1 MALDPKT
8 WLPQAKALEIGQR
21 QRTEHDCGSG
31 KTLLVQHKATGWTGW
46 CHRCNDDG
54 WVPHPAESLSAK
66 IARLT
71 AARVIEDTAREN
83 PVPPRPANLDPRTW
97 PLEARVWLYKAG
109 MSNDAIQ
116 AAGFYYHERMQR
128 VVLPVLSDDGLPV
141 YWQARG
147 FDPERPKYI
156 NPAVDKSALVYK
168 VRPPDLPEDR
178 DLCDNVRGN
187 LPATG
192 EVLVFTEDILSA
204 WKVGREVETWCLL
217 GTNFP
222 AALFAEVLRRRPT
235 VWAWLDPDQAGQK
248 GITKII
254 KKLRGYGIDVRRLQ
268 SDQDPKLLSGHDIR
282 VTLGLHER

>member
-1 MALDPKT
+1 MALDPRS

-21 QRTEHDCGSG
+21 TRTDHDCGDG
-31 KTLLVQHKATGWTGW
+31 RTLLVQHKETGWTGW

-54 WVPHPAESLSAK
+54 WVPHPAESLSQR

-71 AARVIEDTAREN
+71 AARVVEDTAREN
-83 PVPPRPANLDPRTW
+83 PLPPRPMNLDPRTW

-109 MSNDAIQ
+109 MSNDDIL
-116 AAGFYYHERMQR
+116 AAGFYYHERMER
-128 VVLPVLSDDGLPV
+128 VVLPVYEDGKPV

-147 FDPERPKYI
+147 FDKDRPKYI
-156 NPAVDKSALVYK
+156 NPAVDKSSLVARYGDGDK
-168 VRPPDLPEDR
+168 RASGGI
-178 DLCDNVRGN
+178 LC
-187 LPATG
+187 L
-192 EVLVFTEDILSA
+192 TEDILSG
-204 WKVGREVETWCLL
+204 WKVGREAPTWCLL

-222 AALFAEVLRRRPT
+222 PALFAEVLRRRPK
-235 VWAWLDPDQAGQK
+235 VWAWLDPDAAGQK

-254 KKLRGYGIDVRRLQ
+254 KKLRGYGIEVIRLQ

>member
-1 MALDPKT
+1 MALDPRS

-21 QRTEHDCGSG
+21 ERADHDCGDG
-31 KTLLVQHKATGWTGW
+31 RTLLVQHKSTGWTGW

-54 WVPHPAESLSAK
+54 WVPHPPESLSAK

-83 PVPPRPANLDPRTW
+83 PQPPRPANLDPRTW

-116 AAGFYYHERMQR
+116 AAGFYYHERMER
-128 VVLPVLSDDGLPV
+128 VVLPVYQDGQPV

-147 FDPERPKYI
+147 FDLGRPKYI
-156 NPAVDKSALVYK
+156 NPSVDKTALTARYGGV
-168 VRPPDLPEDR
+168 VPVGGTL
-178 DLCDNVRGN
+178 
-187 LPATG
+187 
-192 EVLVFTEDILSA
+192 VLTEDILSA
-204 WKVGREVETWCLL
+204 WKVGRECPAWCLL

-222 AALFAEVLRRRPT
+222 PTLFAEVLRLRPT
-235 VWAWLDPDQAGQK
+235 VYCWLDPDGAGQR

-254 KKLRGYGIDVRRLQ
+254 KKLRGYGIEVIRLK
-268 SDQDPKLLSGHDIR
+268 SEQDPKLLSGHDIR
-282 VTLGLHER
+282 VTLGLHGR